1 MVIGHTKCIS
11 PSSKQKP
18 TIIDTHLYLLL
29 HHMHWPPLPC
39 IWRAV
44 GMSNTSSGLWYVELL
59 SMHHPPV
66 ILTSKDYHNDWKRSK
81 YKGMCAQ
88 CSLGTQLNCDA
99 ALASRTAYVYMQAF
113 DANVMIMWCQTSN
126 KFSISPTISPLHSPI
141 CRTCTLSYYLACK
154 QPVCF
159 NRTSEVIKSVWS
171 TNCRHFSLY
180 CCCLLSLATFIH
192 SASSGSLGHIEKL
205 WTTQAQRD
213 HSRLYISHTLLSPQE
228 NASWEKIIL
237 AWRENACNVWPKIV
251 CIRAEWPKTL
261 KTNNTQVSFSFAHL

>member
-141 CRTCTLSYYLACK
+141 CRTCTLSYYLSCK

-180 CCCLLSLATFIH
+180 CCCCYRSLPSFIAHHQAHWDTSKSYEH
-192 SASSGSLGHIEKL
+192 SG
-205 WTTQAQRD
+205 TTW
-213 HSRLYISHTLLSPQE
+213 PQP
-228 NASWEKIIL
+228 L
-237 AWRENACNVWPKIV
+237 VY
-251 CIRAEWPKTL
+251 
-261 KTNNTQVSFSFAHL
+261 FAHVAFSAGKCIMRKNYSCLTWECMQRLAKNRVHSCGMAKDIKNK